1 MKKTTGRVQPFDREN
16 PLKQFSGKL
25 IVREGSPKFPPSV
38 AKTMLD
44 LALKGKTLATIHD
57 PFLGSGVIPI
67 VAYLNYQSQIQKIYG
82 QDISREAVASAK
94 LNMEQIGAN
103 PSTYSFTTGN
113 SLVSPFPNEKDLLI
127 VTDPPFGRACD
138 WIGVD
143 GNSTPVCLLEEFV
156 KKAARAKIREIVLC
170 FDQRAKVAN
179 QLRNHYQIK
188 ERIDLKDRTLYHLV
202 I

>member
-1 MKKTTGRVQPFDREN
+1 MKKTTGRVQLFDRGN
-16 PLKQFSGKL
+16 PLKQFNGKL
-25 IVREGSPKFPPSV
+25 IVREDSPKFPPSI
-38 AKTMLD
+38 AKAMLD
-44 LALKGKTLATIHD
+44 MALKGKTLVTIYD

-67 VAYLNYQSQIQKIYG
+67 VAYLNYQSQIQKISG

-103 PSTYSFTTGN
+103 PSTYSFTSGN
-113 SLVSPFPNEKDLLI
+113 SLVTPFPKEKNLII
-127 VTDPPFGRACD
+127 VTDPPFGRACK
-138 WIGVD
+138 WIGTD
-143 GNSTPVCLLEEFV
+143 GNSTPACLLEEFV
-156 KKAARAKIREIVLC
+156 QKAAEANVENLVLC

-188 ERIDLKDRTLYHLV
+188 ARFDLKDRTMYHLT